1 MRKLIVLA
9 AAASALWISGCNTV
23 SGLGR
28 DVTAAGRAVTSTADD
43 VKK

>member
-9 AAASALWISGCNTV
+9 AAASALLVGACNTV

-28 DVTAAGRAVTSTADD
+28 DAEAVGRAVTGAAED
-43 VKK
+43 VKR